1 MNAIVFPRDRE
12 IPAPGATLEIAP
24 GIHWLRMP
32 LPFALDHINLWL
44 LEDGPGWTIVDTGL
58 AREDTRALWRRVFA
72 LQGVGDAHGRPCG
85 RVVVTPREE
94 FTFFV
99 TDDDDVVSEEAL
111 AFDRDHPF
119 VFEGRAD
126 RRQGS
131 VYVQDTFSLDR
142 LTVNAGIRFDT
153 TTVLVRDDQLSPRIG
168 ASYFLPSLE
177 MTLRGS
183 YNRLFMPP
191 QVENLLLSSSEEARV
206 LAPEGGADVFP
217 EKQHAVEAGFMKA
230 LGAWGTLDAVYWRRN
245 VENYAD
251 PNVFVGTTIVFPN
264 SVAKG
269 EASGVNVRLEV
280 APRRNWSGF
289 LSYGN
294 SLVVQRGP
302 INGGLF
308 LEDESGRWVAM
319 LPGVPREMRGLLADE
334 LLPRLRERT
343 TADRRVIRSLT
354 LRTTGIAESQ
364 LPDLLGEHADGFG
377 TASLAYLP
385 GQEGVDL
392 RLTVRDARPDDADR
406 TLREAADALRARLG
420 RFWYADGP
428 TDLADVVITACRAQ
442 SLHLAVAES
451 CTGGLLASRL
461 TSVPGSS
468 HAFTGGVIAYD
479 NSVKVGQLGVD
490 SSVIDLHGA
499 VSEEVARAMAFGVR
513 SLMGASIGVGITG
526 VAGPDGGTAAKPVGL
541 VYIAVDRGGSVAV
554 HGGRFVGDR
563 AEIRFRATQAALNM
577 IRHELAPGA

>member
-1 MNAIVFPRDRE
+1 MI
-12 IPAPGATLEIAP
+12 LEIVTI
-24 GIHWLRMP
+24 G
-32 LPFALDHINLWL
+32 DEL
-44 LEDGPGWTIVDTGL
+44 LLGETIDVNAVWL
-58 AREDTRALWRRVFA
+58 ARELGAIGIQVVRRTT
-72 LQGVGDAHGRPCG
+72 VGDGAGAISAAVR
-85 RVVVTPREE
+85 
-94 FTFFV
+94 
-99 TDDDDVVSEEAL
+99 EAL
-111 AFDRDHPF
+111 DRTGAVITTGGLGPTSDDRTRPAIAALF
-119 VFEGRAD
+119 GRELHHD
-126 RRQGS
+126 
-131 VYVQDTFSLDR
+131 DR
-142 LTVNAGIRFDT
+142 LWEGLKARWRERGRGGEPPESNRVQA
-153 TTVLVRDDQLSPRIG
+153 LV
-168 ASYFLPSLE
+168 
-177 MTLRGS
+177 
-183 YNRLFMPP
+183 
-191 QVENLLLSSSEEARV
+191 
-206 LAPEGGADVFP
+206 PEGA
-217 EKQHAVEAGFMKA
+217 AV
-230 LGAWGTLDAVYWRRN
+230 LHNRHGT
-245 VENYAD
+245 
-251 PNVFVGTTIVFPN
+251 
-264 SVAKG
+264 
-269 EASGVNVRLEV
+269 
-280 APRRNWSGF
+280 AP
-289 LSYGN
+289 
-294 SLVVQRGP
+294 
-302 INGGLF
+302 GLF